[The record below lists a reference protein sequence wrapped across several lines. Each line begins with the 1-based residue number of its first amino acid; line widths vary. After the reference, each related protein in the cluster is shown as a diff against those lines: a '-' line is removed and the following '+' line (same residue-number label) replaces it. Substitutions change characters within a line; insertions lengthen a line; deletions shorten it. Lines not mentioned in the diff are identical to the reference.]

1 MRSKP
6 INAQVFYTTLK
17 IYIHFL
23 IELMHKNYD
32 SISFEFC
39 SRRKIIECRISIKRY
54 KWKPKRQNPRNFE
67 DDEKWIDWKSL
78 LR

>member
-1 MRSKP
+1 M
-6 INAQVFYTTLK
+6 IQ
-17 IYIHFL
+17 
-23 IELMHKNYD
+23 
-32 SISFEFC
+32 SFEFC